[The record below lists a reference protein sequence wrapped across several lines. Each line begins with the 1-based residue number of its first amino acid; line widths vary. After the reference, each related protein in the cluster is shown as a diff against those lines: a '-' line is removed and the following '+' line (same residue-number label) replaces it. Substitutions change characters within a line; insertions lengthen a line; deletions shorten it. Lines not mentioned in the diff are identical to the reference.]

1 MVPRTGLEP
10 AMPATST
17 QCVYQFRHL
26 GSKQDKYFTMK
37 PYFKLNFPFPSN
49 KLLAPT
55 FNLPRTEYDDVN
67 PYIPV
72 EKDVHG
78 NALNCAT
85 HNKWIHRFNGP
96 TSGQEYVPIHDVLS
110 KELVDFM
117 ASLNIDIGC
126 IFIFYACPGS
136 EPGGIHADWGNVT
149 QGKDANFAINWTIGG
164 VNEDGKEDHHMIW
177 YKPRSDQLDEK
188 GWPIDATPAALAYP
202 IPTWRKNK
210 VIEIARYSI
219 VEPTLVR
226 TDIPH
231 NAENYSTT
239 PRWCF
244 SIRTNL
250 VLPDWP
256 SIVNVFKD
264 YISE

>member
-1 MVPRTGLEP
+1 MT
-10 AMPATST
+10 
-17 QCVYQFRHL
+17 
-26 GSKQDKYFTMK
+26 K
-37 PYFKLNFPFPSN
+37 PYFKLNLPIPTD

-55 FNLPRTEYDDVN
+55 FKLPGTEYGVNN
-67 PYIPV
+67 PYISV

-96 TSGQEYVPIHDVLS
+96 SPGQDHVPILDVLS

-117 ASLNIDIGC
+117 TARGLDIGC

-136 EPGGIHADWGNVT
+136 LPGGIHADWGNVT
-149 QGKDANFAINWTIGG
+149 TGKDANFAINWTVGEPGG
-164 VNEDGKEDHHMIW
+164 SSMIW
-177 YKPRSDQLDEK
+177 YEPIDPAVDEK
-188 GWPIDATPAALAYP
+188 GWPVNAQPAALAYP
-202 IPTWRKNK
+202 IPTWKKKHVR
-210 VIEIARYSI
+210 EIARYSI
-219 VEPTLVR
+219 DDLTLVR

-231 NAENYSTT
+231 NAENYSET

-250 VLPDWP
+250 TIKHWQEVIDKFSDVL
-256 SIVNVFKD
+256 IEV
-264 YISE
+264 